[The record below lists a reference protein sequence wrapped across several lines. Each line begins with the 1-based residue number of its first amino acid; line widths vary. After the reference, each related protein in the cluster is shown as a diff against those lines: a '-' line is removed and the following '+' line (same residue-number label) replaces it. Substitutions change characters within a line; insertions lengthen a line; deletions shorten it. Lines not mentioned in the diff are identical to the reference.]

1 MHPVDIHLDL
11 PADVFFLQ
19 IISCAVQTLV
29 HFAGEVDEKESNCY
43 AIQLAVQEA
52 GVNVAKYAY
61 ASEGTGSG
69 THLGRIHVDLMYD
82 PDLHLICVELSDQGA
97 SFDIS
102 QISEPDLSDAHEGG
116 YGIFL
121 MHSLMDSVEYISNG
135 SSNRWRLTKK
145 I

>member
-1 MHPVDIHLDL
+1 MQPVDIHLNL

-29 HFAGEVDEKESNCY
+29 DFAGEVDDKESKCY

-52 GVNVAKYAY
+52 GVNVVKYAY
-61 ASEGTGSG
+61 ASEGIGSG
-69 THLGRIHVDLMYD
+69 TLKGRILVDLMYD
-82 PDLHLICVELSDQGA
+82 PELHLICVELSDQGA

-102 QISEPDLSDAHEGG
+102 QINGPDLSKAHERG

-121 MHSLMDSVEYISNG
+121 MHSLMDSVEYTSCG
-135 SSNRWRLTKK
+135 SSNQWRLTKK